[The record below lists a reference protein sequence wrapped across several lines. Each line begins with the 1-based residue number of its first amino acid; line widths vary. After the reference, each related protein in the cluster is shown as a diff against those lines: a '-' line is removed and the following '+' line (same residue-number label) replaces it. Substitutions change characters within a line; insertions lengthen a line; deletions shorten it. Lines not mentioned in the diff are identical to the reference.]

1 MQMFTSGTMYHVFV
15 DLRDSISEPVDSNF
29 ALFSVKLYVATKKKR
44 VSRDG
49 SPYPSVSWIIP
60 CIALQFWAWSICVA
74 SLGIMFAFE
83 DDPGFN
89 LFVFALDV
97 CGVIRQGCVER
108 SILSRKRV
116 SWLGGPWGLEWLAPL
131 S

>member
-1 MQMFTSGTMYHVFV
+1 MQPRGKT
-15 DLRDSISEPVDSNF
+15 
-29 ALFSVKLYVATKKKR
+29 R

-60 CIALQFWAWSICVA
+60 CIALQFWARSTCVA
-74 SLGIMFAFE
+74 SLGIVFAFE

-89 LFVFALDV
+89 LFAFALDV

-108 SILSRKRV
+108 STLSRKRV
-116 SWLGGPWGLEWLAPL
+116 SWLGGLWGLGMSGLLYYYHEVFAAAWVTMLKENKACDSL
-131 S
+131 R